1 MQTPYVISVGVGSF
15 PKMSIQLHPCSPVA
29 NAGAS
34 LRGTVV
40 CINTNVMDVVK
51 MNTASI
57 EYEEEE

>member
-1 MQTPYVISVGVGSF
+1 
-15 PKMSIQLHPCSPVA
+15 MSIQLHPCSPVA

-40 CINTNVMDVVK
+40 CINTNVLDVVK